1 MLWLKPQLKTLVG
14 IDVSTRYLKL
24 VELEHSQEGVKFLHY
39 AIGTLPIT
47 VLSEGNEIKN
57 SATVSTTLLQL
68 REEANIR
75 SSKAAVAMPGSSVV
89 TKRILISK
97 GLGELAMESQVWLE
111 AAKHFPEL
119 VEDLSLDFHIEGE
132 SPIES
137 EQLDVLLVA
146 CRKTSIQKLANI
158 LQDSHFDA
166 EVVDVDYY
174 ALERAL
180 NYILARQP
188 EYDPTQAYAIFNFG
202 THSTSLVVVRD
213 QQLLYGH
220 DQVFDGQRLLQKV
233 QQELRWGDFILDP
246 SELDPNIDTAIMQ
259 NLTEAITSHVHYSL
273 ELFYSSVNNVN
284 LRKLFISG
292 DCAIIPKLAE
302 LISARSNIETAIV
315 NPFVSFPLE
324 EKHAKLQ
331 TLGPALTLA
340 FGLAL
345 HQGKE

>member
-1 MLWLKPQLKTLVG
+1 MLWLKPQLKALVG
-14 IDVSTRYLKL
+14 IDISTRYLKL
-24 VELEHSQEGVKFLHY
+24 VELEHGQEGIKLLHY
-39 AIGTLPIT
+39 AIGNLPIT

-57 SATVSTTLLQL
+57 SATVSTSLLQL
-68 REEANIR
+68 HEEAKIE

-97 GLGELAMESQVWLE
+97 GLNELAMESQVWLE

-119 VEDLSLDFHIEGE
+119 VEDLSLDFYVEGTSAVE
-132 SPIES
+132 P

-146 CRKTSIQKLANI
+146 CRKTSIQKLVNI

-180 NYILARQP
+180 NYILTCQP

-202 THSTSLVVVRD
+202 AHSTSLVVVRD
-213 QQLLYGH
+213 KQFLYGH
-220 DQVFDGQRLLQKV
+220 DQVFDGQRLLQKI
-233 QQELRWGDFILDP
+233 QQELQWGDFILNP
-246 SELDPNIDTAIMQ
+246 SEMDPNVDIAIIQ

-273 ELFYSSVNNVN
+273 ELFYSSVNNVA
-284 LRKLFISG
+284 LHTLFISG
-292 DCAIIPKLAE
+292 DCAIIPKLSG
-302 LISARSNIETAIV
+302 LIKSRSNIETAIA
-315 NPFVSFPLE
+315 NPFVLFPLE
-324 EKHAKLQ
+324 EKHTKLQ
-331 TLGPALTLA
+331 TIGPALALA

-345 HQGKE
+345 HQRIE